1 MSHMGNKDERHMEIL
16 SYTFSVNLKLH
27 QNKKLKFKKVMNEN
41 ISPYYKIKSEVWDI
55 VVT

>member
-41 ISPYYKIKSEVWDI
+41 ISPYYKIKSEV
-55 VVT
+55 